1 MGRAFTDKTAQLIAA
16 VVGTLGLFAA
26 GVSAMYIAGLFGLS
40 SALASQIVNAITV
53 GGWVLAVLMGAL
65 SGGFFA
71 AVFATARWAI
81 ARWGKNVAIA

>member
-1 MGRAFTDKTAQLIAA
+1 MERSTHKPTQIAA
-16 VVGTLGLFAA
+16 VAVAGLGLMLA
-26 GVSAMYIAGLFGLS
+26 SISTLYIAGLFGLS

-53 GGWVLAVLMGAL
+53 GGWVLAVLMAAL

-81 ARWGKNVAIA
+81 ARWGKNMAIA